1 MTYNQVAGGTPAV
14 AGLFKNPEGT
24 LHVPPVPKQ
33 ALTCTYNY
41 LLSFITE
48 CDCNGHAEECRF
60 DPAVF
65 AASGNVSGGV
75 CVSCLHNTV
84 GRKCE
89 KCKPLHFQDPNKD
102 FKDPDSCI
110 RKYWTSLILNVG

>member
-1 MTYNQVAGGTPAV
+1 MTLTYSVCPNPDGPNQG
-14 AGLFKNPEGT
+14 
-24 LHVPPVPKQ
+24 
-33 ALTCTYNY
+33 LTCFTLIN
-41 LLSFITE
+41 ITG

-102 FKDPDSCI
+102 FRDPDSCI
-110 RKYWTSLILNVG
+110 RKFFR

>member
-1 MTYNQVAGGTPAV
+1 MYFKLFSLKGLLLIYLFLADVDSECQSLTVYIYTCVIVNLWYILHIAG
-14 AGLFKNPEGT
+14 
-24 LHVPPVPKQ
+24 
-33 ALTCTYNY
+33 
-41 LLSFITE
+41 

-60 DPAVF
+60 DPAVY

-89 KCKPLHFQDPNKD
+89 KCKPLHYQDPTKD
-102 FKDPDSCI
+102 FREPDACI
-110 RKYWTSLILNVG
+110 RKCYYNTL

>member
-1 MTYNQVAGGTPAV
+1 MIIAVQLLCVFIINLTYTY
-14 AGLFKNPEGT
+14 FCC
-24 LHVPPVPKQ
+24 
-33 ALTCTYNY
+33 LTG
-41 LLSFITE
+41 

-60 DPAVF
+60 DPAVY

-89 KCKPLHFQDPNKD
+89 KCKPLHYQDSSKD
-102 FKDPDSCI
+102 FRAPDACI
-110 RKYWTSLILNVG
+110 REYQ

>member
-1 MTYNQVAGGTPAV
+1 M
-14 AGLFKNPEGT
+14 
-24 LHVPPVPKQ
+24 
-33 ALTCTYNY
+33 ALRE
-41 LLSFITE
+41 LSFRGRGNNTITPPFAQTQMTHYLE
-48 CDCNGHAEECRF
+48 TDDDYHLIYVTGCDCNGHAEECRF

-89 KCKPLHFQDPNKD
+89 KCKPLHFQDPSKD
-102 FKDPDSCI
+102 FRDEDSCI
-110 RKYWTSLILNVG
+110 RKFCH

>member
-1 MTYNQVAGGTPAV
+1 MNLPSAQIQTVQLRDWHPFYLIYIAG
-14 AGLFKNPEGT
+14 
-24 LHVPPVPKQ
+24 
-33 ALTCTYNY
+33 
-41 LLSFITE
+41 
-48 CDCNGHAEECRF
+48 CDCNGHAVECRF

-89 KCKPLHFQDPNKD
+89 KCKPLHFQDPSKD
-102 FKDPDSCI
+102 FREPDSCI
-110 RKYWTSLILNVG
+110 RKFCH

>member
-1 MTYNQVAGGTPAV
+1 MLQHVTWQHITHLMADPGQCISDLN
-14 AGLFKNPEGT
+14 LF
-24 LHVPPVPKQ
+24 H
-33 ALTCTYNY
+33 LTG
-41 LLSFITE
+41 

-75 CVSCLHNTV
+75 CVNCLHNTV

-89 KCKPLHFQDPNKD
+89 KCKPLHYQDPSKD
-102 FKDPDSCI
+102 FREPDACI
-110 RKYWTSLILNVG
+110 RKCL